1 MFAHAIAGAIGGG
14 RRHMTVVIAA
24 ALVLALHIAF
34 LFLIAIGAGGM
45 AIKTGMAI
53 GEAAGP
59 FFAGALLIAMLAPM
73 RALLRRADA
82 LACRVLS

>member
-14 RRHMTVVIAA
+14 RRRMTVVIAA
-24 ALVLALHIAF
+24 ALVLALHIAL
-34 LFLIAIGAGGM
+34 LFLIAMGAGGM
-45 AIKTGMAI
+45 VIKTGMAI

-59 FFAGALLIAMLAPM
+59 FFAGALLLALLGSM
-73 RALLRRADA
+73 RVLLRRADA